1 MANRFFSFV
10 NKLLPLVGGA
20 VGSFIPAVGTT
31 LGGLAGGG
39 LATAGKFGSQMFGGG
54 RSSAQ
59 QQMQQQ
65 PYQPQLMN
73 QPGMGG
79 MRSTQLDGGTTMVQN
94 PRFSPTG
101 MSALDQM
108 IQRSL
113 GGMDKLP
120 SAEFGPIRKATESN
134 FYQNTVPGIA
144 ERFTGAGAGG
154 QRSSAF
160 EQALGGAGAG
170 MNQNLAA
177 MEQGFNMQNRGQ
189 EQNYLMNMLRGGLQQ
204 PYDTNFIEPQQSMWG
219 QAAGSLAQGA
229 GTMGTLL
236 LPELFKFLM
245 KQYGSSA
252 SLDSGKSDGLTTF
265 TGR

>member
-1 MANRFFSFV
+1 MANAIASF
-10 NKLLPLVGGA
+10 LHSMLPTIGETIGSAVPFVGPTIGKYAGTGLAA
-20 VGSFIPAVGTT
+20 VGKVGSN
-31 LGGLAGGG
+31 LY
-39 LATAGKFGSQMFGGG
+39 GGG

-59 QQMQQQ
+59 QNMQN
-65 PYQPQLMN
+65 PQLMN
-73 QPGMGG
+73 QPGQGG
-79 MRSTQLDGGTTMVQN
+79 MRSQQLEGGTTMVQN
-94 PRFSPTG
+94 PRFSPEG

-120 SAEFGPIRKATESN
+120 SAEFDPIRKATESN

-160 EQALGGAGAG
+160 EQSLSGAGAG
-170 MNQNLAA
+170 LQERLAA
-177 MEQGFNMQNRGQ
+177 MQQGFNMQNRGQ
-189 EQNYLMNMLRGGLQQ
+189 DQNYLMNMMRTGLQQ

-219 QAAGSLAQGA
+219 QAANSAAQGIGSIGSLMLSQYL
-229 GTMGTLL
+229 MN
-236 LPELFKFLM
+236 KF
-245 KQYGSSA
+245 GSSP
-252 SLDSGKSDGLTTF
+252 SLDTGKSNGLTTF